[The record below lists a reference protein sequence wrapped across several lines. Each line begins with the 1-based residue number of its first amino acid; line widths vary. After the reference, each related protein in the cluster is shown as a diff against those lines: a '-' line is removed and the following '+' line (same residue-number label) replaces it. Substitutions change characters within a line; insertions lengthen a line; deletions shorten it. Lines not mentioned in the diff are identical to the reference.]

1 MLTRVWPDLSLAL
14 GLLDGRLPCVVFAV
28 IIIGENC
35 SLFSPHR
42 FLFSLPPCALGVL
55 AARWNFL
62 PHFPLPFCALT
73 AGTAVA
79 RWGNRRSHHLRLVP
93 APSEGRKVP
102 PLPVSPTVAGGDR
115 RRGRVISASFA
126 SGA

>member
-1 MLTRVWPDLSLAL
+1 MLTCVRSDLPLAL

-28 IIIGENC
+28 IIIGESC
-35 SLFSPHR
+35 GLFSPHR

-55 AARWNFL
+55 AARWNIL
-62 PHFPLPFCALT
+62 PHFPLPFCVLT
-73 AGTAVA
+73 ADAAVV

-93 APSEGRKVP
+93 APPEGRKAP
-102 PLPVSPTVAGGDR
+102 PLPVSPTVVGSDQ
-115 RRGRVISASFA
+115 RRGEVTSASFA